1 MNSKTE
7 HSGEFAGLV
16 VGITGAARGIGYAL
30 AERFAAE
37 HAQVVILDVNA
48 DLGAAAAARLNAG
61 FHVLDVR
68 DASAVQHVV
77 SAIQQQYGRIDIWIN
92 NAGIAHKGPAVDLA
106 PEDWDADIGVM
117 LSGAFYCAQAVGRVM
132 IAQKGGVVLNVAS
145 VNGLF
150 AQKARAPYCSAKAGL
165 IMLTKVLASEW
176 AEHGIRV
183 NAIAPGVVMT
193 ELVQQGIDQGI
204 VTEQTYLSRIPMGRL
219 GELGEIVEA
228 VLFLCGKESSFMT
241 GDVLRVDG
249 GWTSY
254 HLFYPY
260 ETAF

>member
-1 MNSKTE
+1 MNY
-7 HSGEFAGLV
+7 ADQV
-16 VGITGAARGIGYAL
+16 VAITGAARGIGYAL
-30 AERFAAE
+30 AERYAAE
-37 HAQVVILDVNA
+37 GAKVVLLDVNA
-48 DLGAAAAARLNAG
+48 EVGAQSAARLNAT
-61 FHVLDVR
+61 FYPLDVR
-68 DASAVQHVV
+68 DAGAVEGVV
-77 SAIQQQYGRIDIWIN
+77 NAIDAQFGRIDVWIN
-92 NAGIAHKGPAVDLA
+92 NAGVAHKGLAVDLSA
-106 PEDWDADIGVM
+106 DDWDIDIGVM
-117 LSGAFYCAQAVGRVM
+117 LSGAFYCARSVGKVM
-132 IAQKGGVVLNVAS
+132 IRQQRGNMINVAS

-193 ELVQQGIDQGI
+193 DLVQQGIDQGI
-204 VTEQTYLSRIPMGRL
+204 VTEQAYLSRIPMGRL

-228 VLFLCGKESSFMT
+228 VLFLSGDESTFMT

-260 ETAF
+260 ESAF